1 MHHKIALRQ
10 RVVSADNMAIV
21 HQRILRIRVIQVVQ
35 DIAKIERLP
44 EMGMNPQVEILL
56 RRSAA
61 KTDYLS

>member
-1 MHHKIALRQ
+1 
-10 RVVSADNMAIV
+10 MAIV

-61 KTDYLS
+61 KTDYRLKILIGHGI